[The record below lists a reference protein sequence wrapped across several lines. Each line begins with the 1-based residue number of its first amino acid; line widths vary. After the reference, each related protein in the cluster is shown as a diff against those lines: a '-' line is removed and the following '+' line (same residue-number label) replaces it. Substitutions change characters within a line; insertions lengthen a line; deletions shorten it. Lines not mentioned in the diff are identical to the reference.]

1 MSRLPAAARIAL
13 WVGAAGSLALM
24 LYAGRSNRHILITVL
39 FIFWA
44 LAPFVAIA
52 WAGRMAGGWAPAT
65 RATLYAATVIISSLS
80 LAIYGYRAAFPPRAT
95 GAFVFV
101 IVPPLS
107 VLLVLI
113 ALSVASLIS
122 RRSSRKELM

>member
-1 MSRLPAAARIAL
+1 MSRLAAAARTAL
-13 WVGAAGSLALM
+13 WVGAAGCLALM

-39 FIFWA
+39 FIFWV

-52 WAGRMAGGWAPAT
+52 WAARMSDGWSSAT
-65 RATLYAATVIISSLS
+65 RATLHAVTLIITALS
-80 LAIYGYRAAFPPRAT
+80 LAIYSYRAAFPPRTT

-107 VLLVLI
+107 VLLLLI
-113 ALSVASLIS
+113 ALATAALMS
-122 RRSSRKELM
+122 RRSSQQELL